1 MTLEQKITD
10 DLKDAIKSRDE
21 LRTSCLRMLKAAM
34 KNRQVEKRD
43 KLIDEEIH
51 EVIASLVK
59 KGKQAAEEFR
69 KGERES
75 LALKEEAEVKIFLSY
90 LPEQITPQEIEEG
103 LKKIIAELGAEGPRD
118 LGKVMKHAMAQMAGK
133 VQGKEVNE
141 IAKKLLG

>member
-69 KGERES
+69 KGKRES

>member
-1 MTLEQKITD
+1 MALEQKITD
-10 DLKDAIKSRDE
+10 DLKDAMKSKDE
-21 LRTSCLRMLKAAM
+21 LRTSSLRMLKAAM

-43 KLIDEEIH
+43 KLKDEEIH

-75 LALKEEAEVKIFLSY
+75 LALKEEAEVKIFLTY
-90 LPEQITPQEIEEG
+90 LPEQITPQEIEEN
-103 LKKIIAELGAEGPRD
+103 LKEIIAELGAEGPRD
-118 LGKVMKHAMAQMAGK
+118 LGRVMKQAMVRMAGK

-141 IAKKLLG
+141 IARKLLG

>member
-43 KLIDEEIH
+43 KLKDEEIH

-75 LALKEEAEVKIFLSY
+75 LALKEEAEVKIFLTY

-141 IAKKLLG
+141 IARKLLE